1 MDVGELL
8 REDESPGEVRAR
20 PRWCGGSVSSAVAMD
35 GQMAL
40 LDGMVH
46 GAHVLVWCSRALISL
61 ISLQGAM

>member
-1 MDVGELL
+1 MLEMDVGELL

-46 GAHVLVWCSRALISL
+46 GARAGVV
-61 ISLQGAM
+61 Q